1 MTTSSLLLLAFL
13 FSFAFMS
20 VTAAPNRATQD
31 LIGPE
36 NFDSEMISSATTCQ
50 TAILRCCTPD
60 TPTTNATWSRCF
72 EKNSCGGLF
81 VVHDKNDTDRNNI
94 ALGACAF
101 LSQVKELVDE
111 EDNTESTDVSFEEDN
126 TDSTDS
132 TDVSVR
138 NEGNPFAE
146 EQDDLANTHTDKSSQ
161 SDSSESNEDPSKNKI
176 IFTIQQNPTNR
187 IPFASEGCHG
197 GSHEKCIEDKVEG
210 GCGTLEQINLEAY
223 VKCVKHC
230 VEHCKS
236 PGGR

>member
-1 MTTSSLLLLAFL
+1 MGHFRLGACGRHFLQPCVATLLKTQQSMTKILKTRQSMTTSSLLLLAFL

-60 TPTTNATWSRCF
+60 TPTTNATWRCF

-111 EDNTESTDVSFEEDN
+111 EDNTE
-126 TDSTDS
+126 S

-187 IPFASEGCHG
+187 IPFA
-197 GSHEKCIEDKVEG
+197 
-210 GCGTLEQINLEAY
+210 
-223 VKCVKHC
+223 
-230 VEHCKS
+230 
-236 PGGR
+236 

>member
-1 MTTSSLLLLAFL
+1 
-13 FSFAFMS
+13 MS
-20 VTAAPNRATQD
+20 VTAAPNRSTQD

-36 NFDSEMISSATTCQ
+36 NFKEEMISSATTCQ

-60 TPTTNATWSRCF
+60 TPTTNATWRCF

-111 EDNTESTDVSFEEDN
+111 EDNTESTDVNVDEEEN

-146 EQDDLANTHTDKSSQ
+146 EQDDLANTHKEESSQ
-161 SDSSESNEDPSKNKI
+161 SESSESNEDLSKEKI
-176 IFTIQQNPTNR
+176 FRNQENPTNR

-197 GSHEKCIEDKVEG
+197 GSHEKCIEDTEEG
-210 GCGTLEQINLEAY
+210 GCGTLEEINLEAY

-236 PGGR
+236 PVGR

>member
-1 MTTSSLLLLAFL
+1 M
-13 FSFAFMS
+13 
-20 VTAAPNRATQD
+20 
-31 LIGPE
+31 
-36 NFDSEMISSATTCQ
+36 
-50 TAILRCCTPD
+50 
-60 TPTTNATWSRCF
+60 
-72 EKNSCGGLF
+72 
-81 VVHDKNDTDRNNI
+81 
-94 ALGACAF
+94 
-101 LSQVKELVDE
+101 KELVDE

-197 GSHEKCIEDKVEG
+197 GSHEKCIEDEG
-210 GCGTLEQINLEAY
+210 GCGALEQINLENY
-223 VKCVKHC
+223 VKCVHHC
-230 VEHCKS
+230 VEHCK
-236 PGGR
+236 GGR

>member
-1 MTTSSLLLLAFL
+1 MTTSSLPFLAFL
-13 FSFAFMS
+13 SSFAFMS
-20 VTAAPNRATQD
+20 VTAAPNRSTQD

-36 NFDSEMISSATTCQ
+36 NFKEEMISSATTCQ

-60 TPTTNATWSRCF
+60 TPTTNATWRCF

-94 ALGACAF
+94 DLGACAF

-111 EDNTESTDVSFEEDN
+111 EDNTESTDVNVDEEEN

-146 EQDDLANTHTDKSSQ
+146 EQDDLANTHKEES
-161 SDSSESNEDPSKNKI
+161 SSESNEDLSKEKI
-176 IFTIQQNPTNR
+176 FRNQPKPTNR
-187 IPFASEGCHG
+187 LPFESKGCHG
-197 GSHEKCIEDKVEG
+197 GTHEKCIEDKE
-210 GCGTLEQINLEAY
+210 GCGALEQINLENY
-223 VKCVKHC
+223 VKCVHHC
-230 VEHCKS
+230 VEHCK
-236 PGGR
+236 GGR